1 MANKQTKNK
10 TPKGKIGVTSYLLLS
25 FISAALVG
33 ILVFAGVHRLEEA
46 LLWAG
51 GTFIIVLVG
60 IATLALMVKEEQAD
74 PNQPRLK

>member
-1 MANKQTKNK
+1 MATKQTKNPSQK
-10 TPKGKIGVTSYLLLS
+10 SKIGVPSYLLLS

-33 ILVFAGVHRLEEA
+33 VLVYGGVRRIEEA

-60 IATLALMVKEEQAD
+60 IATLALMIKEDPSD